1 LGRASLCCCLLLSAL
16 CLEASAAT
24 WSRQKSGTFAWLHAV
39 FFVDERRGWAA
50 GGKGA
55 LLSTEDGGASW
66 KLRTPAPT
74 EDALRDIHFVDEQ
87 NGWAVCERDWYRLK
101 TKEEPRSY
109 LLRTSDGGRTWA
121 RVEVAG
127 ADVDARLVGVRFAGR
142 EHGWAFG
149 ELGAL
154 YTTADGGRT
163 WSRQR
168 VPTRRLLLGATFLNP
183 QQGWLVGAGPVILHT
198 ADGGATWREGQVVAQ
213 LADYALR
220 GRVAGTGADAT
231 PSSAFEPLAARR
243 GVRANAVHFADAR
256 RGWAV
261 GTGGLVLA
269 TADGGRTW
277 RVQESGTESDLHDV
291 RFLDER
297 EGWAVG
303 GHGAVL
309 HTTDGGAT
317 WRAERPVT
325 PHTLER
331 LFFAGRAR
339 GWAVGFGGTIIAFG
353 DKSSSQ

>member
-1 LGRASLCCCLLLSAL
+1 MCCLLLSAF
-16 CLEASAAT
+16 CVQVSAAS

-39 FFVDERRGWAA
+39 HFVDERRGWAA

-74 EDALRDIHFVDEQ
+74 EDALRDIFFLDEQ
-87 NGWAVCERDWYRLK
+87 QGWAVCERDWFRLK

-121 RVEVAG
+121 RVEVTG
-127 ADVDARLVGVRFAGR
+127 ANVDARLVGVRFAGR

-149 ELGAL
+149 EMGAL
-154 YTTADGGRT
+154 YATADGGRT
-163 WSRQR
+163 WAPRR
-168 VPTRRLLLGATFLNP
+168 VPTRRLLLAATFLNP
-183 QQGWLVGAGPVILHT
+183 QQGWLVGAGPTILHT
-198 ADGGATWREGQVVAQ
+198 EDGGATWREGSVHAALDAYAQ
-213 LADYALR
+213 R
-220 GRVAGTGADAT
+220 GRAGGGDAAAP
-231 PSSAFEPLAARR
+231 PSQFEPLAARR
-243 GVRANAVHFADAR
+243 GVRANAVFFADAR

-277 RVQESGTESDLHDV
+277 RAQESGTESDLHDV
-291 RFLDER
+291 KFLDGR

-303 GHGAVL
+303 SEGALL

-353 DKSSSQ
+353 DQSSRQ